1 MADLVHL
8 TEEEYADLVAQ
19 TEKDI
24 SFYDA
29 LQIVEST
36 DDWTDHIDPSALH
49 QSEIARL
56 ITFDNSHL
64 VAQHLAVTDPS
75 TARAL
80 YEELSYWVNHSTI

>member
-1 MADLVHL
+1 MEDLVHL

-19 TEKDI
+19 QDKEI
-24 SFYDA
+24 SFYGA

-64 VAQHLAVTDPS
+64 VAQHLAITDPVV
-75 TARAL
+75 ARAL
-80 YEELSYWVNHSTI
+80 YEELSYWVDHTTI

>member
-1 MADLVHL
+1 MTDLVTL
-8 TEEEYADLVAQ
+8 TEEEYADLVAA
-19 TEKDI
+19 TEKQV

-29 LQIVEST
+29 LAIVEST

-64 VAQHLAVTDPS
+64 VAQHLAVTDPVS
-75 TARAL
+75 ARAL
-80 YEELSYWVNHSTI
+80 YNELDYWVNHSKI